1 MRQSICLQMI
11 EAQLLALDAAKRA
24 VCKSLL
30 RDAVFNY
37 SKREPLA
44 QLLKNGD

>member
-1 MRQSICLQMI
+1 MI

-24 VCKSLL
+24 VSKSPL